1 MSYGSGGGWD
11 GPGPDWSGQDPYGYG
26 RGGYYDQG
34 TYDYG
39 EQQRSGPSGGVIAM
53 IAVVAVLAAALL
65 GVIVYLA
72 VDSGGSGGPVAA
84 PPTSAETTTP
94 GSDATAWSTPPTT
107 SRQQTTVTRTTT
119 RTQTPTSRT
128 TTSTPSDSYPAGADR
143 SGWIS
148 DRNARC
154 NAGDPAAMIGRTTR
168 SQFSICINPDN
179 GRYYYRG
186 SSGGLGVEVDDPE
199 VSGNSATVRN
209 QGVEYVI
216 TSQRMVIYERGREI
230 SDQAM
235 LEYWTR

>member
-26 RGGYYDQG
+26 QGGYYDQG
-34 TYDYG
+34 SYDDG
-39 EQQRSGPSGGVIAM
+39 EQQRSGPSGGVLAM

-72 VDSGGSGGPVAA
+72 VDSGGSGSPVAA
-84 PPTSAETTTP
+84 PPTS
-94 GSDATAWSTPPTT
+94 DAPAWSTPPTT
-107 SRQQTTVTRTTT
+107 SRQQTTTVTRTTT
-119 RTQTPTSRT
+119 RTQTTTSRL

-168 SQFSICINPDN
+168 SRFSICINPDN

-199 VSGNSATVRN
+199 VYGNSATVRN